1 MGINQ
6 NYTHIKV
13 VFYYNNPSSYPDT
26 GRSIQDILGGHYE
39 LKKAFFYEDI
49 KNYRFLEAVMTEQP
63 VIIEDFDA
71 LRIRKEFVDCLC
83 IISLD
88 YRIVLSFT
96 YTERKVGTR
105 GNHQQVDLFLF
116 KIQKSAF
123 VLLKQYTLIDIKFNY
138 GEYYQYQKLGCMC
151 THNGKGIEIQIYDE
165 FMSIVDTITVTE
177 ETENVRKE

>member
-96 YTERKVGTR
+96 
-105 GNHQQVDLFLF
+105 
-116 KIQKSAF
+116 
-123 VLLKQYTLIDIKFNY
+123 
-138 GEYYQYQKLGCMC
+138 
-151 THNGKGIEIQIYDE
+151 NGL
-165 FMSIVDTITVTE
+165 
-177 ETENVRKE
+177 

>member
-1 MGINQ
+1 MSMKKALVFLSLLLVYGGTVMGINQ

-96 YTERKVGTR
+96 YTERKDEYCIYN
-105 GNHQQVDLFLF
+105 GNLIKRN
-116 KIQKSAF
+116 KIFDDFSAYL
-123 VLLKQYTLIDIKFNY
+123 VRLMKDVN
-138 GEYYQYQKLGCMC
+138 M
-151 THNGKGIEIQIYDE
+151 GKGVNY
-165 FMSIVDTITVTE
+165 SVP
-177 ETENVRKE
+177 KL

>member
-1 MGINQ
+1 MIYLKLKRAIQIICIKLFNRQKYVYEKSSCFLSLLLVYGGTVIGINQ

-96 YTERKVGTR
+96 YTERK
-105 GNHQQVDLFLF
+105 D
-116 KIQKSAF
+116 
-123 VLLKQYTLIDIKFNY
+123 
-138 GEYYQYQKLGCMC
+138 EYC
-151 THNGKGIEIQIYDE
+151 
-165 FMSIVDTITVTE
+165 TE
-177 ETENVRKE
+177 ETLCEYDRGGK